1 MLCKYDEAAEAYNR
15 LILENGETKNLV
27 VCQSIALINS
37 GKVKDGFSGLFKID
51 YEENGKNLV
60 VKRAIAWGYLMD
72 VKPLEAEKIYDQL
85 VEGNNAAGVDFLN
98 IGYTKWILHKTK
110 EAVSYLK
117 SYAESVDA
125 ADRNILNDFN
135 MDKNMLEINGI
146 KSYELKLMVDA
157 LGVS

>member
-1 MLCKYDEAAEAYNR
+1 M
-15 LILENGETKNLV
+15 
-27 VCQSIALINS
+27 
-37 GKVKDGFSGLFKID
+37 
-51 YEENGKNLV
+51 
-60 VKRAIAWGYLMD
+60 
-72 VKPLEAEKIYDQL
+72 
-85 VEGNNAAGVDFLN
+85 N